1 MTKKIG
7 IIISSIRPNRF
18 ADKPTQWIHEIASK
32 RNDLEV
38 EIIDL
43 KDYPMPLFAEPVS
56 PAWGPSQDPVALRWQ
71 KKIAEMDGFIVV
83 TAEYNR
89 GPTAAIKNAFDYA
102 YKEWNRKPIAFV
114 GYGSTGGARAI
125 EQLRT
130 NAIELQMAPIRF
142 GVHIQ
147 WAVMEPIMQG
157 KATLADFPFLVPA
170 ADDMLNHLSWWLDA
184 LNSARAIAA

>member
-18 ADKPTQWIHEIASK
+18 ADKPTQWIYEIASK
-32 RNDLEV
+32 RNDLDV

-56 PAWGPSQDPVALRWQ
+56 PAWGASKDPVALRWQ
-71 KKIAEMDGFIVV
+71 AKLAEMDGFIVV

-102 YKEWNRKPIAFV
+102 YKEWGRKPIAFV
-114 GYGSTGGARAI
+114 GYGSTGGARA
-125 EQLRT
+125 
-130 NAIELQMAPIRF
+130 A
-142 GVHIQ
+142 
-147 WAVMEPIMQG
+147 
-157 KATLADFPFLVPA
+157 
-170 ADDMLNHLSWWLDA
+170 
-184 LNSARAIAA
+184 

>member
-1 MTKKIG
+1 MAMAKIG

-18 ADKPTQWIHEIASK
+18 ADHPTKWLWEIASK
-32 RNDLEV
+32 RNDLEF
-38 EIIDL
+38 EIVDL
-43 KDYPMPLFAEPVS
+43 KDYPMPLFAELVS
-56 PAWGPSQDPVALRWQ
+56 PAWGPSTDPVALRWQ
-71 KKIAEMDGFIVV
+71 QKVAEMDGFIVI

-114 GYGSTGGARAI
+114 GYGSTGAARAI

-130 NAIELQMAPIRF
+130 NAIELQMAPIRV

-147 WAVMEPIMQG
+147 WAVMEQVMQG
-157 KATLADFPFLVPA
+157 KATLADFPFLAPA
-170 ADDMLNHLSWWLDA
+170 AEDMLNHLSWWVNA
-184 LNSARAIAA
+184 LTTARAA

>member
-1 MTKKIG
+1 MAKIG

-18 ADKPTQWIHEIASK
+18 ADHPTKWLWEIASK
-32 RNDLEV
+32 RNDLEF

-43 KDYPMPLFAEPVS
+43 KDYPMPLFAELVS

-71 KKIAEMDGFIVV
+71 QKVAEMDGFIVI

-114 GYGSTGGARAI
+114 GYGSTGAARAI

-130 NAIELQMAPIRF
+130 NAIELQMAPIRV

-147 WAVMEPIMQG
+147 WAVMEQVMQG

-170 ADDMLNHLSWWLDA
+170 AEDMLNHLSWWVNA
-184 LNSARAIAA
+184 LTTARAA